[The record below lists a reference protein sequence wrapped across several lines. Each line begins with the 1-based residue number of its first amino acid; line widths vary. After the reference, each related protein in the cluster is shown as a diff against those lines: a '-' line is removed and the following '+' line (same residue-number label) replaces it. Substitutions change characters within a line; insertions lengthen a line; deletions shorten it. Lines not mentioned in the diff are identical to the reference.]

1 MAGVL
6 AVELSGPVEAEV
18 GAQTVGIGR
27 RALASGLRGEKRGT
41 ALLAGEA
48 DVRRRAR
55 VTCIH
60 RAKEDTRRDAIASA
74 IGRPPS
80 TTYAVPGALPDFV
93 RAQEERKASE
103 RGRDQRDALC
113 QRPMNRPLVSK
124 ARPASIIKSRE
135 ANIACVD
142 PKITKDEIG

>member
-1 MAGVL
+1 MRTTSAHASVQSCWCAG
-6 AVELSGPVEAEV
+6 G
-18 GAQTVGIGR
+18 Q
-27 RALASGLRGEKRGT
+27 LRYRLIDSDAIKRGT
-41 ALLAGEA
+41 
-48 DVRRRAR
+48 
-55 VTCIH
+55 
-60 RAKEDTRRDAIASA
+60 
-74 IGRPPS
+74 
-80 TTYAVPGALPDFV
+80 VPGALPDFV